1 MYQKILTNFLIYAC
15 TQNDSWCHGPQNG
28 SISVD
33 IASTTP
39 TTTTTTIP
47 PSLGPPMNPVVTQ
60 EYNVGVNVDWDA
72 PNSGNQTAESY
83 ELYYRTDAENE
94 ISVTGIN

>member
-1 MYQKILTNFLIYAC
+1 MGVIFYWTQPNTGWATQTSYKLAYKDSDDTEFTYVTGISADATNYTWTDVVEDTYEFLIYAC

-39 TTTTTTIP
+39 TL
-47 PSLGPPMNPVVTQ
+47 SL
-60 EYNVGVNVDWDA
+60 
-72 PNSGNQTAESY
+72 
-83 ELYYRTDAENE
+83 
-94 ISVTGIN
+94 IHI